1 MSENP
6 NKNASAKPEKITDDK
21 LDAVVPKLIRP
32 LRMLS
37 SAADGEVLAAVR
49 VILQV
54 LIAAGLDIHVLVSRV
69 EHGKDDDGKLTAAEV
84 QAIYDKGF
92 ADGHSKGA
100 EQGRRS
106 AVIAAARPMSI
117 MDTSDVGSGVNGHHW
132 FEIVQHC
139 ATNRDRIHRDKD
151 REFIDSIY
159 EQIALHGRSPS
170 PPQAKWL
177 RDIFNQR
184 FGGRID

>member
-1 MSENP
+1 M
-6 NKNASAKPEKITDDK
+6 
-21 LDAVVPKLIRP
+21 
-32 LRMLS
+32 LR
-37 SAADGEVLAAVR
+37 
-49 VILQV
+49 QV
-54 LIAAGLDIHVLVSRV
+54 LITSGTDIHAVADRIEEPPSQ
-69 EHGKDDDGKLTAAEV
+69 KLTAAEV

-106 AVIAAARPMSI
+106 AVIATARPMGI
-117 MDTSDVGSGVNGHHW
+117 LDTSDVGPGVNGHSW
-132 FEIVQHC
+132 FEIAQHC
-139 ATNRDRIHRDKD
+139 AAHKDRIYRDKD
-151 REFIDSIY
+151 RDFIDSIF
-159 EQIALHGRSPS
+159 EQIAIRGRSPS

>member
-1 MSENP
+1 MGAGIMSNQF
-6 NKNASAKPEKITDDK
+6 NAIM
-21 LDAVVPKLIRP
+21 PKLASR

-37 SAADGEVLAAVR
+37 SDADREVINAARAVLNTLASV
-49 VILQV
+49 
-54 LIAAGLDIHVLVSRV
+54 GLDIHALVERL
-69 EHGKDDDGKLTAAEV
+69 EHGGNEKLTAAEV

-106 AVIAAARPMSI
+106 AVIATARPMGI
-117 MDTSDVGSGVNGHHW
+117 LDTSDVGPGVNGHSW
-132 FEIVQHC
+132 FEIAQHC
-139 ATNRDRIHRDKD
+139 AAHKDRINRDKD
-151 REFIDSIY
+151 RDFIDSIF
-159 EQIALHGRSPS
+159 EQMAIQGRSPS
-170 PPQAKWL
+170 PRQAKWL